1 MVSSGTW
8 ARQAP
13 GPAEKGGTGFE
24 GQIFVGAALT
34 AAPPLV
40 QRQLG
45 QQGVEGSLRK
55 MEMKLFLSTRIHIPK
70 PRITAPRT
78 WQKKAAV
85 NGVPSQLPLG
95 GLGHI
100 HLCPAQDV
108 RVASGP
114 EPQLQPTPA
123 IQRAG
128 REWGALLTGCGQT
141 EGAGS
146 GGAASCQGT
155 LLLISWPFPS
165 WGAGGF
171 PNKPGSGAFGALCR
185 LDH

>member
-13 GPAEKGGTGFE
+13 GAAEKGGTGFE

-100 HLCPAQDV
+100 HLCPA
-108 RVASGP
+108 
-114 EPQLQPTPA
+114 
-123 IQRAG
+123 
-128 REWGALLTGCGQT
+128 
-141 EGAGS
+141 
-146 GGAASCQGT
+146 
-155 LLLISWPFPS
+155 
-165 WGAGGF
+165 
-171 PNKPGSGAFGALCR
+171 
-185 LDH
+185 